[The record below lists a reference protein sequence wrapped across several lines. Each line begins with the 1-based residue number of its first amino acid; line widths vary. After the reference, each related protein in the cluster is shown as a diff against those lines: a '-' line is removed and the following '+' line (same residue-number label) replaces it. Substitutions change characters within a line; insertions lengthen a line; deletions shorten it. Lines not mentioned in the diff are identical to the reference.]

1 MKKQS
6 IEDILGDNCTAS
18 EYSTQSVC
26 IPLVS
31 NMKLDNRLENPP
43 LLDGVW

>member
-1 MKKQS
+1 MKQQS
-6 IEDILGDNCTAS
+6 IEDILDDNCTAS

-26 IPLVS
+26 IPLMS
-31 NMKLDNRLENPP
+31 KMKLDNRLENSP